1 VDIFP
6 IGEAERA
13 GDCAKPHESGSGL
26 DEGWTMDY
34 DQIFA
39 DFVGSVKA
47 EGRYRVFANL
57 ERLAGE
63 FPHARNHGPGPERVV
78 VWCSNDYLGQAQ
90 NPVVLRA
97 LVEAAVTM
105 GAGSGGTRNIS
116 GTHCLH
122 GALERELAQMHGKEA
137 ALLFTSGYVS
147 NSATLSTL
155 AKLLPR
161 CVVLSD
167 AHNHASMIDGI
178 RQSGCEKRIFGHNDL
193 VHLEELLWSIEPDR
207 PKLIAFESVYS
218 MDGDVAPIAAICDL
232 ADKYKAMTYLDEVH
246 AVGLYGPY
254 GGGVS
259 ERDGLASRVTVIE
272 GTLAKAFGCMG
283 GYIAGSSALID
294 AVRSAAAGFI
304 FTTSLPPAIVGAALA
319 SVRFVRDH
327 SELRQKLQERAGH
340 LKGMLKA
347 AGFPV
352 MPSTTHIVPVLVGS
366 PIRAKQI
373 CDVLLRDHGIYVQ
386 PINYPTV
393 PRGTERLRLTPS
405 PAHDDALMQA
415 LVSAMIDAW
424 RKTAGDMAR
433 VA

>member
-1 VDIFP
+1 
-6 IGEAERA
+6 
-13 GDCAKPHESGSGL
+13 
-26 DEGWTMDY
+26 MDY

-57 ERLAGE
+57 ERLAGA
-63 FPHARNHGPGPERVV
+63 FPYARNHGPGPERVA

-97 LVEAAVTM
+97 LVEAALTM

-116 GTHCLH
+116 GTHYLH
-122 GALERELAQMHGKEA
+122 VALERELAQLHGKEA
-137 ALLFTSGYVS
+137 ALLFTSGYIS

-155 AKLLPR
+155 ARLLPG
-161 CVVLSD
+161 CVVFSD
-167 AHNHASMIDGI
+167 AENHASMIDGI

-193 VHLEELLWSIEPDR
+193 AHLEELLWSVAPYR

-218 MDGDVAPIAAICDL
+218 MSGDIAPIAAICDL
-232 ADKYKAMTYLDEVH
+232 AEKYKAMTYLDEVH
-246 AVGLYGPY
+246 AVGLYGAS
-254 GGGVS
+254 GGGIS
-259 ERDGLASRVTVIE
+259 ERDGVADRVTVIE

-304 FTTSLPPAIVGAALA
+304 FTTSLPPAIVAAALA
-319 SVRFVRDH
+319 SLRFVREHD
-327 SELRQKLQERAGH
+327 ELRQQLQERAGH
-340 LKGMLKA
+340 LKGLLRG
-347 AGFPV
+347 AGFSV
-352 MPSTTHIVPVLVGS
+352 MSSVSHIVPVLVGS
-366 PIRAKQI
+366 PVRTKQI
-373 CDVLLRDHGIYVQ
+373 SDLLLRERGIYVQ

-393 PRGTERLRLTPS
+393 PKGSERLRLTPS
-405 PAHDDALMQA
+405 PGHDDALMQA
-415 LVSAMIDAW
+415 LVAAMIDAW
-424 RKTAGDMAR
+424 RKTAGDMAQ